1 MCIIGKAIAKNVP
14 NDKITAKVMFLMY
27 LVAISK
33 CGDIYEMLNQRARRV
48 IFALMMCKFLL

>member
-14 NDKITAKVMFLMY
+14 NDKTTGKIMFLMY
-27 LVAISK
+27 LVDISK